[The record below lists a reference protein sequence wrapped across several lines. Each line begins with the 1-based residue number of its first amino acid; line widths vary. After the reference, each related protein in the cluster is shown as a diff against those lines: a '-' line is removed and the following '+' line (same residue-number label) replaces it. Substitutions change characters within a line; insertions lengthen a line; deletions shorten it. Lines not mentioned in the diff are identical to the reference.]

1 MGWKPEEVWF
11 AFCHHGLLGTVRV
24 PAAESQPALQNLAY
38 LAQWPWCAPL
48 KQGWNESLSTRTGNK
63 AGRWAEIATS
73 CTFKIR
79 ICLWP
84 VQQNFYADTL
94 KIYIQGLFTKAKC
107 ARASPADLL
116 KILLRCVN
124 TRDIFATTE
133 AVFLQRVDSW
143 VRKGDSDMFR
153 LSFRERD
160 NC

>member
-38 LAQWPWCAPL
+38 LAEWPWCAPL

-73 CTFKIR
+73 CTFKFR

-84 VQQNFYADTL
+84 LQQNFYADTL
-94 KIYIQGLFTKAKC
+94 KMC
-107 ARASPADLL
+107 ASPADLL
-116 KILLRCVN
+116 KILYGCVN

-133 AVFLQRVDSW
+133 AVSLQRVDSW
-143 VRKGDSDMFR
+143 DWWERMILICSVSTSEKGTEMAIANLDAIQT
-153 LSFRERD
+153 
-160 NC
+160 

>member
-38 LAQWPWCAPL
+38 LAEWPWCAPL
-48 KQGWNESLSTRTGNK
+48 KQGWNESLSTRTGDK

-73 CTFKIR
+73 CTFKFR

-84 VQQNFYADTL
+84 LQQNFPADTL

-107 ARASPADLL
+107 AHVHRLPTCWRHTWHVCYDRSCLL
-116 KILLRCVN
+116 TKSGQLRTVGK
-124 TRDIFATTE
+124 D
-133 AVFLQRVDSW
+133 
-143 VRKGDSDMFR
+143 DSDMFR

-160 NC
+160 RNGNC